1 MLVYHRD
8 GGLTAAD
15 RTTAREQVAQV
26 AGDHALTGAP
36 RGVPSA
42 DGATLMYPVATN
54 EPGTDEEKRDA
65 FVEDVRE
72 VAHSEGGLTV
82 EVGGTG
88 ALATDAAKVYDSLGG
103 PLLYTTVGVVAVL
116 LILIYRS
123 PVLWLVPLAVAG
135 IADYLSMGVAYG
147 LNQGFGTTVS
157 GQSSGIMTILVFGAG
172 TDYALLLV
180 SRYREEL
187 RRVERPYDAMRAAL
201 RGCGPAV
208 LASSGTVAAG
218 LLCLLAADLNSNR
231 GMGPLGTVGVLC
243 ALVTMLTLLPALLVL
258 LGRRVFW
265 PLVPA
270 YGSTPKVRRSLF
282 AAMGTS
288 AGRRPR
294 TVLAAG
300 AVLLGALALG
310 ALNLPGAVKQQDSFV
325 DRPES
330 VVAMG
335 TLAKAFP
342 EQSAQ
347 PIEVMT
353 PAGRT
358 EATLAAIR
366 DTDGVADAR
375 QGRTGEGWTEITVT
389 AAAPPQSA
397 AETATIEALRD
408 SLTGSYVG
416 GPSAQQI
423 DLVDTNA
430 RDRLVVVPLVLVSV
444 LLILI
449 VLLRSLVAPLMLVA
463 AVVAVWGAAL
473 GLGGLVFGPV
483 FGFEGTDPGLGLLSF
498 VFLVALG
505 VDYGIFL
512 MHRMREESMRGA
524 DPVAAAL
531 TALRTTGGVIASMR
545 PRPRRDLRRAD
556 EHGTRPTRRA
566 GLRDRGRGAAGHVPR
581 PHLSRDQRERGAGT
595 QGVVAGAA
603 VAGAGDGAARA
614 AGSAGAADGAG
625 VSRSSTDG
633 APLLSR
639 RGAPVPQDEPVQ
651 ETTTARVR
659 HRPGERIMAAINRD
673 PRTAPHGTRNDVLL
687 AAATTAL
694 ATALALLGVDGPRP
708 DALGWTL
715 LLTANVPLAW
725 RRRRPVAGP
734 ARGGGLRR
742 PVPRPRQQPRRAR
755 PRDHGG
761 ALHGRGDR
769 HGAPDTD
776 HRVRRPRPGT
786 DHQRPHQPGRGAG
799 APADLRLD
807 HRRPLLRHRRP
818 LLPPVRRRHRRARRT
833 RRTHPGGGGPPP
845 RRRGTPAYRP

>member
-1 MLVYHRD
+1 MGAGKRKSVRRAVPWLMLALWVGVLALASPFAAKLADVQHDRVTDYLPASADSTRVAKLQEQLPGGESTELVLVYHRD

-26 AGDHALTGAP
+26 AGDHALTGTP
-36 RGVPSA
+36 EGVPSA

-54 EPGTDEEKRDA
+54 EPGTDEAKRDA
-65 FVEDVRE
+65 FVDDVRR
-72 VAHSEGGLTV
+72 VVHSEGGLTV

-88 ALATDAAKVYDSLGG
+88 ALATDASKVYESLGG
-103 PLLYTTVGVVAVL
+103 PLLYTTVGVVALL
-116 LILIYRS
+116 LIVIYRS
-123 PVLWLVPLAVAG
+123 PVLWLVPLVVAA
-135 IADYLSMGVAYG
+135 IADFLSMGVAYG
-147 LNQGFGTTVS
+147 LNQAFGTTVS

-187 RRVERPYDAMRAAL
+187 RRVERPYDAMAAAL

-243 ALVTMLTLLPALLVL
+243 ALLAMLTLLPALLVL

-270 YGSTPKVRRSLF
+270 YGSVPKVRRSLF
-282 AAMGTS
+282 SAMGTS

-300 AVLLGALALG
+300 AILLGALALG
-310 ALNLPGAVKQQDSFV
+310 SLNLPGAVKQQDSFV

-330 VVAMG
+330 VTAMK
-335 TLAKAFP
+335 TLADAFP

-353 PAGRT
+353 PAGRAD
-358 EATLAAIR
+358 ATLAAIR

-375 QGRTGEGWTEITVT
+375 AGRTGGGWTEIAVT

-397 AETATIEALRD
+397 AETATIEKLRD
-408 SLTGSYVG
+408 RLADSYVG

-423 DLVDTNA
+423 DLVDANA
-430 RDRLVVVPLVLVSV
+430 RDRLVVVPIVLVSV
-444 LLILI
+444 LLILT

-473 GLGGLVFGPV
+473 GLGGLLFGPV

-524 DPVAAAL
+524 EPAAAAL
-531 TALRTTGGVIASMR
+531 SALRTTGGVIAS
-545 PRPRRDLRRAD
+545 
-556 EHGTRPTRRA
+556 A
-566 GLRDRGRGAAGHVPR
+566 GLVLAATFAVLTNMGLVQLVELGFVIAVGVLLDTFLVRTYLVASASVALGRRVWWPGP
-581 PHLSRDQRERGAGT
+581 LSRK
-595 QGVVAGAA
+595 
-603 VAGAGDGAARA
+603 
-614 AGSAGAADGAG
+614 
-625 VSRSSTDG
+625 
-633 APLLSR
+633 P
-639 RGAPVPQDEPVQ
+639 
-651 ETTTARVR
+651 
-659 HRPGERIMAAINRD
+659 
-673 PRTAPHGTRNDVLL
+673 
-687 AAATTAL
+687 
-694 ATALALLGVDGPRP
+694 
-708 DALGWTL
+708 
-715 LLTANVPLAW
+715 
-725 RRRRPVAGP
+725 
-734 ARGGGLRR
+734 
-742 PVPRPRQQPRRAR
+742 
-755 PRDHGG
+755 
-761 ALHGRGDR
+761 
-769 HGAPDTD
+769 
-776 HRVRRPRPGT
+776 
-786 DHQRPHQPGRGAG
+786 
-799 APADLRLD
+799 APA
-807 HRRPLLRHRRP
+807 
-818 LLPPVRRRHRRARRT
+818 
-833 RRTHPGGGGPPP
+833 PGSEPGSDPESGSEHE
-845 RRRGTPAYRP
+845 RQYV

>member
-1 MLVYHRD
+1 MGAGKAKSRRSAIPWVVLALWVGVLAIASPFAAKLADVQHNRVTDYLPASADSTRVAKLQEQLPGGESTELVLVYHRD

-15 RTTAREQVAQV
+15 RTTAQEQVARV

-54 EPGTDEEKRDA
+54 EPGTDEKKRDA

-72 VAHSEGGLTV
+72 VVHSEGGLSV

-88 ALATDAAKVYDSLGG
+88 ALATDASKVYESLGG

-147 LNQGFGTTVS
+147 LNQGFGTSVS

-310 ALNLPGAVKQQDSFV
+310 MLNLSGAVKQQDSFV

-330 VVAMG
+330 VVAMK
-335 TLAKAFP
+335 TLAEAFP

-347 PIEVMT
+347 SIEVMT

-366 DTDGVADAR
+366 DTDGVADVR
-375 QGRTGEGWTEITVT
+375 QGRTGEGWTEIMVT

-449 VLLRSLVAPLMLVA
+449 ALLRSLVAPLMLVA

-473 GLGGLVFGPV
+473 GLGGLMFGPV

-531 TALRTTGGVIASMR
+531 TALRTTGGVIAS
-545 PRPRRDLRRAD
+545 
-556 EHGTRPTRRA
+556 A
-566 GLRDRGRGAAGHVPR
+566 GLVLAATFAVLTNMGLVQLVELGFVIAVGVLLDTFLVRTYLVTSASVALGRKVWWPGR
-581 PHLSRDQRERGAGT
+581 LSR
-595 QGVVAGAA
+595 
-603 VAGAGDGAARA
+603 
-614 AGSAGAADGAG
+614 
-625 VSRSSTDG
+625 
-633 APLLSR
+633 AP
-639 RGAPVPQDEPVQ
+639 E
-651 ETTTARVR
+651 
-659 HRPGERIMAAINRD
+659 
-673 PRTAPHGTRNDVLL
+673 TAPE
-687 AAATTAL
+687 
-694 ATALALLGVDGPRP
+694 
-708 DALGWTL
+708 
-715 LLTANVPLAW
+715 
-725 RRRRPVAGP
+725 
-734 ARGGGLRR
+734 
-742 PVPRPRQQPRRAR
+742 
-755 PRDHGG
+755 
-761 ALHGRGDR
+761 
-769 HGAPDTD
+769 
-776 HRVRRPRPGT
+776 
-786 DHQRPHQPGRGAG
+786 QPGR
-799 APADLRLD
+799 PERQTE
-807 HRRPLLRHRRP
+807 
-818 LLPPVRRRHRRARRT
+818 PV
-833 RRTHPGGGGPPP
+833 
-845 RRRGTPAYRP
+845 

>member
-1 MLVYHRD
+1 MGAGKKAKSRRSAIPWVVLALWVGVLAIASPFAAKLADVQHDRVTDYLPASADSTRVARLQEQLPGGESTELVLVYHRD
-8 GGLTAAD
+8 GGLTPAD
-15 RTTAREQVAQV
+15 RTTAGEQVARI

-42 DGATLMYPVATN
+42 DGTTLMYPVATN

-88 ALATDAAKVYDSLGG
+88 ALATDASKVYDSLGG

-147 LNQGFGTTVS
+147 LNQGFGTSVS

-187 RRVERPYDAMRAAL
+187 RRVERPYDAMLAAL

-310 ALNLPGAVKQQDSFV
+310 VLNLPGAVKQQDSFV

-330 VVAMG
+330 VVAMQ
-335 TLAKAFP
+335 TLAEAFP

-347 PIEVMT
+347 PIDVLT
-353 PAGRT
+353 PAGRAD
-358 EATLAAIR
+358 ATLAAIR
-366 DTDGVADAR
+366 DTDGVAEAR
-375 QGRTGEGWTEITVT
+375 KGRTGDGWTEIAVT

-408 SLTGSYVG
+408 RLTGSYVG

-449 VLLRSLVAPLMLVA
+449 ALLRSLVAPLMLVA

-531 TALRTTGGVIASMR
+531 TALRTTGGVIAS
-545 PRPRRDLRRAD
+545 
-556 EHGTRPTRRA
+556 A
-566 GLRDRGRGAAGHVPR
+566 GLVLAATFAVLTNMGLVQLVELGFVIAVGVLLDTFLVRTYLVTSASVALGRKVWWPGR
-581 PHLSRDQRERGAGT
+581 LSR
-595 QGVVAGAA
+595 
-603 VAGAGDGAARA
+603 
-614 AGSAGAADGAG
+614 
-625 VSRSSTDG
+625 
-633 APLLSR
+633 
-639 RGAPVPQDEPVQ
+639 EP
-651 ETTTARVR
+651 E
-659 HRPGERIMAAINRD
+659 
-673 PRTAPHGTRNDVLL
+673 TAPE
-687 AAATTAL
+687 
-694 ATALALLGVDGPRP
+694 
-708 DALGWTL
+708 
-715 LLTANVPLAW
+715 
-725 RRRRPVAGP
+725 
-734 ARGGGLRR
+734 
-742 PVPRPRQQPRRAR
+742 
-755 PRDHGG
+755 
-761 ALHGRGDR
+761 
-769 HGAPDTD
+769 
-776 HRVRRPRPGT
+776 
-786 DHQRPHQPGRGAG
+786 QPGR
-799 APADLRLD
+799 PE
-807 HRRPLLRHRRP
+807 RPERQTE
-818 LLPPVRRRHRRARRT
+818 PV
-833 RRTHPGGGGPPP
+833 
-845 RRRGTPAYRP
+845 